1 MLFHLLGPVEIH
13 DAGTV
18 SRPGSGKAAVVLAT
32 LLLHRN
38 VWVAV
43 DRLVDV
49 VWPEH
54 AAPPSAEANIKTYV
68 SQLRRVVPAH
78 PDGPR
83 IERRPGAY
91 RLRVTTGELDTDRV
105 DSLAASAARATA
117 EGDPGTAVDLLRAAL
132 RLWRGR
138 AFEGLHGSGFDVV
151 STTFEEQRIT
161 LTERLT
167 DLLVRVGR
175 GAEAVVTLRALT
187 VDAPLREQTWSRLV
201 LALHATGHRGEA
213 IATYRRAHRLLTTEL
228 GLEPGP
234 ALTEAHRLIRAAAPV
249 HDELPRDVPVAGRDD
264 VLARVCRIATG
275 TAPVVVVDGLVGV
288 GKTAFA
294 VHAAH
299 RLAPGYPDG
308 RFFVALGTGAV
319 GPGSVLRR
327 LLRAIGVPPAETPS
341 DVEAMAALWRVHLR
355 RRRVLVVLDD
365 AVDGA
370 QVAPLLPGA
379 PGSLTLVTTGRRD
392 WHPDGAARVSLRPL
406 GDADATALV
415 RSAAGGRCTASA
427 VASVVGR
434 CGGLPAALRD
444 VTARLLVRPHW
455 TVQRLVDEFDDD
467 PGRVLSDSVRRSV
480 DTATRGLDGP
490 ALSAWH
496 ALADLPPD
504 FAPQT
509 AARILGLPLFATR
522 TALDTLVERG
532 LLEATP
538 ADGYR
543 SHVVLR
549 QLTMY
554 GTRER
559 ATRHAAQRSG
569 AIA

>member
-1 MLFHLLGPVEIH
+1 MLFHLLGPLEIH
-13 DAGTV
+13 HDGGTV
-18 SRPGSGKAAVVLAT
+18 SGPGSGKAAVVLAT

-68 SQLRRVVPAH
+68 SQLRRIVPTH

-91 RLRVTTGELDTDRV
+91 RLRTTTGELDTDRV
-105 DSLAASAARATA
+105 DSLVASADRATA
-117 EGDPGTAVDLLRAAL
+117 DGDPGTAADLLRAAL

-138 AFEGLHGSGFDVV
+138 AFEGLRGSGIDEV
-151 STTFEEQRIT
+151 STTVEEQRIT

-167 DLLVRVGR
+167 DVLVRLGR
-175 GAEAVVTLRALT
+175 SAEAVVTLRALT

-201 LALHATGHRGEA
+201 LALHAAGHRGDA
-213 IATYRRAHRLLTTEL
+213 IATYRRAHRLITSEL

-234 ALTEAHRLIRAAAPV
+234 ALTEAHRRIGAGAPV
-249 HDELPRDVPVAGRDD
+249 HDDLPRDVAVAGRDD
-264 VLARVCRIATG
+264 VLDRVCRIAAG

-308 RFFVALGTGAV
+308 RFFVALGTGT
-319 GPGSVLRR
+319 PETVLRR
-327 LLRAIGVPPAETPS
+327 LLRAVGTPPDETPS
-341 DVEAMAALWRVHLR
+341 DVDAMAALWRAHLR

-365 AVDGA
+365 AVDGG

-392 WHPDGAARVSLRPL
+392 WHPDGAARVALRPL
-406 GDADATALV
+406 GDADAAALV
-415 RSAAGGRCTASA
+415 RSAVGARCTASA

-455 TVQRLVDEFDDD
+455 TLQRLADEFADD
-467 PGRVLSDSVRRSV
+467 PGRVLCDRVRRSV
-480 DTATRGLDGP
+480 GTATRGLDGP

-504 FAPQT
+504 FGPRS
-509 AARILGLPLFATR
+509 AARILGLPLPATR

-543 SHVVLR
+543 SHTVLR
-549 QLTMY
+549 QMAMHT
-554 GTRER
+554 TTQAPR
-559 ATRHAAQRSG
+559 RSG
-569 AIA
+569 ALA